1 MVRLLMFALVAI
13 RLGAVESTV
22 KIDNASVRVLSVT
35 YQPHDKS
42 ILHSHAGNR
51 VVILLDAGRLV
62 TTYEGGRKEDQT
74 WEAGEARWTP
84 VGGKH
89 VAENMGSKPV
99 RIVEVE
105 VKRPGPAQPA
115 RRAPALDPVV
125 IDPSHNILLFEN
137 EQVRVFRSWREAGS
151 KEKMHEHTGAGR
163 VAVLLTDIDA
173 KIESEV
179 GEITALRTSAGDVL
193 WSGPLTH
200 STTNVGP
207 RKFEMIVV
215 EVK

>member
-1 MVRLLMFALVAI
+1 MFALAAI

-115 RRAPALDPVV
+115 RRAPALYPVV

-179 GEITALRTSAGDVL
+179 GEVTALRASAGDVL

>member
-1 MVRLLMFALVAI
+1 MFALVAI

-99 RIVEVE
+99 RIIEVE

-115 RRAPALDPVV
+115 RRSPALDPVV

-179 GEITALRTSAGDVL
+179 GEVTALRASAGDVL

>member
-1 MVRLLMFALVAI
+1 
-13 RLGAVESTV
+13 
-22 KIDNASVRVLSVT
+22 
-35 YQPHDKS
+35 
-42 ILHSHAGNR
+42 
-51 VVILLDAGRLV
+51 
-62 TTYEGGRKEDQT
+62 
-74 WEAGEARWTP
+74 
-84 VGGKH
+84 
-89 VAENMGSKPV
+89 MGSKAV

-105 VKRPGPAQPA
+105 MKKPGPAQPA

-137 EQVRVFRSWREAGS
+137 DQVRVFRSWREAGS

-179 GEITALRTSAGDVL
+179 GEITALRASVGDVL
-193 WSGPLTH
+193 WSGPATH
-200 STTNVGP
+200 AAMNVGP
-207 RKFEMIVV
+207 RKFEMIIV